1 MLLEQDREN
10 AQSGKTRR
18 AEKASGH
25 GELVGVLG
33 GKLVNV
39 LKKVHQGILEATLQ
53 ILVAAHELVENVH
66 MLPDAGEVI
75 LGLEDAERA
84 GWGSV
89 LEKSSTGGYLP
100 FITNGDGSIGSRSV
114 ISQERWFFSWEKEM
128 KRNQRAARD

>member
-1 MLLEQDREN
+1 MKEVKQHFLEPTLLDQVLLEQDREN

-33 GKLVNV
+33 GELVDV
-39 LKKVHQGILEATLQ
+39 LKKVHQGILETTLQ
-53 ILVAAHELVENVH
+53 ILVAAHELVENIH

-89 LEKSSTGGYLP
+89 LKKSSTGGYCP
-100 FITNGDGSIGSRSV
+100 FITNKM
-114 ISQERWFFSWEKEM
+114 EE
-128 KRNQRAARD
+128 